1 MHYSKGRQVS
11 NEVDEWVTSC
21 CLFIYS
27 HRIEKKAFPIIK
39 PESLL
44 FFRSITEKWFS
55 KNVILFCGWVVLELL
70 YPFQNSQGHIMV
82 IHQTPFQR
90 KTSKKHRISVW
101 NMFEEKVN
109 DVRRHPRLPGAV
121 SKIGQQCPDWP
132 TIKHDIVNDI
142 FTGVQTNFI
151 RISVFMAFS
160 SFV

>member
-39 PESLL
+39 PESLP

-55 KNVILFCGWVVLELL
+55 KNVILLCGWVVLELL
-70 YPFQNSQGHIMV
+70 YPKLSRAFNGN
-82 IHQTPFQR
+82 
-90 KTSKKHRISVW
+90 TSDTVSEKNLKKHRISVW

-132 TIKHDIVNDI
+132 TIKHHIVNDI

-151 RISVFMAFS
+151 RILVFMAFS
-160 SFV
+160 SSV